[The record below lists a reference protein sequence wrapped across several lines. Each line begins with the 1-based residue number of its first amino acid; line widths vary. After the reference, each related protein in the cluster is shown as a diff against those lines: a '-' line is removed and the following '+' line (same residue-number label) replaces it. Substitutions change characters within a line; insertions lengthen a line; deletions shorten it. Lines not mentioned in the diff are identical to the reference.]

1 MQEYISKQQQV
12 LRPAAQIYAVIS
24 RFDNL
29 TPALA
34 DKVEEWQ
41 ATEDSCSF
49 KAKGFTVKLRME
61 EREPGKYVKV
71 VGDDGGVPMDFAFWI
86 QLQEVSAADTRLR
99 LVLRI
104 DLNMM
109 MKMMIGNKLQG
120 ALDQIAEGRSERTAN
135 KVRHSPCKSGTAPQT
150 RCPGAMIPGG
160 GGMFAAQAWEHAAK
174 GGMTPY
180 RRLRQGSRKHS
191 SARRAHEKPNKR
203 TRL

>member
-12 LRPAAQIYAVIS
+12 LRPAEQIYAVIS

-109 MKMMIGNKLQG
+109 MKMMIGNKLN
-120 ALDQIAEGRSERTAN
+120 GRQT
-135 KVRHSPCKSGTAPQT
+135 KSGTAPAN
-150 RCPGAMIPGG
+150 RA
-160 GGMFAAQAWEHAAK
+160 
-174 GGMTPY
+174 
-180 RRLRQGSRKHS
+180 RLRRHDAPGR
-191 SARRAHEKPNKR
+191 
-203 TRL
+203 